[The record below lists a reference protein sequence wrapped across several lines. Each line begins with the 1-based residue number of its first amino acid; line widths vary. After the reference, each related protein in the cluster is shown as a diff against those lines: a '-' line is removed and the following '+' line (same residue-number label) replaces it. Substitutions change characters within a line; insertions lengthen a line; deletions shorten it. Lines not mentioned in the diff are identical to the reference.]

1 MATTSSETPVAAPAA
16 EAPNGATAD
25 AASTSTTEAA
35 AAPVAAADG
44 KSSSP
49 SSPAAAAATPASAP
63 VPAAASAAAAA
74 AAAASTAPAVVPPAD
89 AFAAAALPAQ
99 QAAAVVAQQQQMAAL
114 GMLPVPG
121 GIPVGMPPMPMLP
134 SVLPPGATGSSN
146 PHASATLYVGDLDP
160 EVTEASL
167 FEVFSAV
174 GQLSSIRVCRDV
186 VTRRSLGYGYVNF
199 HNVADAERA
208 LDTMNFFASPA
219 TKDRP
224 LRLMWKHRDASV
236 RKIGQGNVYIKN
248 LDKSINNKEL
258 YDTFSAFGNIMS
270 CKVATDAQ
278 GQSRGFGFVHF
289 EAPES
294 AETAMK
300 RVDGMLL
307 AGRKVFV
314 GPFLSKREREERGQ
328 ISRAFTNVY
337 VKNIDD
343 SICTE
348 EKLRELFEPYGE
360 VTSIHVPA
368 TPAPSG
374 SDAAPTPKGFAFINF
389 AKPDEAAAAT
399 EALDGKEIA
408 TKALYVGRAQ
418 KKSERDAEL
427 RQKHESFRQER
438 MQKYQGVNLY
448 VKNLSD
454 EIDDDRL
461 RQEFAA
467 YGTITSCKLMRD
479 ERGNSR
485 GFGFVCFTQPEEATK
500 AVTEL
505 NGRFVGSK
513 PIYVALAQRKEDR
526 RMQLEAQRAVGV
538 LRMPPAPDMP
548 LAPSYPGPAPLFYQ
562 QSPVGQPGVGRGQM
576 PFAHPQYLA
585 AMGRGG
591 PVGARGY
598 PGGMPQYGMPGMMPG
613 MPGGPGGPMMPG
625 VGGPGMLPG
634 AGGPGM
640 GPGGAMG
647 RPGRQNRQR
656 GGDVPGGR
664 GGPMPGRGGRG
675 GASGGPGAGGAG
687 PHAGGGPG
695 QQFKYTTNARNANV
709 SNDTAALETAS
720 AAAAGRSEAST
731 TPASGSV
738 QLTVEMLSEAN
749 DAQQKQMLGE
759 QLYPRIYASQPQ
771 LAAKVTGMLLEM
783 DNAEILHL
791 MESEQALEEKVSEAL
806 VVLHQHVAST
816 ELQG

>member
-1 MATTSSETPVAAPAA
+1 MATTTSETPVAAPVA
-16 EAPNGATAD
+16 EAPNGTAAD
-25 AASTSTTEAA
+25 VSPTPAAAEEKTTEE
-35 AAPVAAADG
+35 
-44 KSSSP
+44 
-49 SSPAAAAATPASAP
+49 SSPAAVTDDKLDAEGKSGEEDKKLAASDAKSATSAAPTTTPAVEP
-63 VPAAASAAAAA
+63 
-74 AAAASTAPAVVPPAD
+74 
-89 AFAAAALPAQ
+89 FAGAIPAQ
-99 QAAAVVAQQQQMAAL
+99 QAAAVAAQQQQMAAL
-114 GMLPVPG
+114 GMLPV
-121 GIPVGMPPMPMLP
+121 PVGMPPMPMLP
-134 SVLPPGATGSSN
+134 SVLPPGATGGSN

-208 LDTMNFFASPA
+208 LDTMNFYASPA

-270 CKVATDAQ
+270 CKVATDPS
-278 GQSRGFGFVHF
+278 GNSKGYGFVHF

-300 RVDGMLL
+300 RVNGMLL
-307 AGRKVFV
+307 AGRKVYV

-399 EALDGKEIA
+399 EALDGKEFA

-418 KKSERDAEL
+418 KKSEREAEL

-438 MQKYQGVNLY
+438 QQKYQGVNLY

-548 LAPSYPGPAPLFYQ
+548 LAPNYGGPAPLFYQ

-613 MPGGPGGPMMPG
+613 MPPGPGGPMVPG
-625 VGGPGMLPG
+625 VGGPGGMLPG
-634 AGGPGM
+634 PGGPGM
-640 GPGGAMG
+640 GPGGPMG

-656 GGDVPGGR
+656 GGDVAGGR
-664 GGPMPGRGGRG
+664 GGPMAGRGGRG
-675 GASGGPGAGGAG
+675 GASGPGAGGSG
-687 PHAGGGPG
+687 PQAGGGPG

-709 SNDTAALETAS
+709 SNDAPAVEAS
-720 AAAAGRSEAST
+720 STAAAGRSEAAAAAAVGT
-731 TPASGSV
+731 GQP
-738 QLTVEMLSEAN
+738 LTVEMLSEAN

>member
-1 MATTSSETPVAAPAA
+1 MATTTSETPVAAPVA
-16 EAPNGATAD
+16 EVPNG
-25 AASTSTTEAA
+25 S
-35 AAPVAAADG
+35 AADV
-44 KSSSP
+44 SSTP
-49 SSPAAAAATPASAP
+49 AAVEEKATEESSPAAVTDDKLDAEGKSGEEDKKLAAGDAKSTTSAAPATTPAVEP
-63 VPAAASAAAAA
+63 
-74 AAAASTAPAVVPPAD
+74 
-89 AFAAAALPAQ
+89 FAGAIPAQ
-99 QAAAVVAQQQQMAAL
+99 QAAAVAAQQQQMAAL
-114 GMLPVPG
+114 GMLPV
-121 GIPVGMPPMPMLP
+121 PVGMPPMPMLP
-134 SVLPPGATGSSN
+134 SVLPPGATGGSN

-208 LDTMNFFASPA
+208 LDTMNFYASPA

-270 CKVATDAQ
+270 CKVATDPS
-278 GQSRGFGFVHF
+278 GNSKGYGFVHF

-300 RVDGMLL
+300 RVNGMLL
-307 AGRKVFV
+307 AGRKVYV

-399 EALDGKEIA
+399 EALDGKEFA

-418 KKSERDAEL
+418 KKSEREAEL

-438 MQKYQGVNLY
+438 QQKYQGVNLY

-485 GFGFVCFTQPEEATK
+485 GFGFVCFTQPEEATE

-538 LRMPPAPDMP
+538 LRMPPTPDMP
-548 LAPSYPGPAPLFYQ
+548 LAPNYGGPAPLFYQ

-585 AMGRGG
+585 AMSRGG

-613 MPGGPGGPMMPG
+613 MPPGPGGPMVPG
-625 VGGPGMLPG
+625 VGGPGGMLPG
-634 AGGPGM
+634 PGGPGM
-640 GPGGAMG
+640 GPGGPMG

-664 GGPMPGRGGRG
+664 GGPMAGRGGRG
-675 GASGGPGAGGAG
+675 GASGPGAGGSG
-687 PHAGGGPG
+687 PQAGGGPG

-709 SNDTAALETAS
+709 SNDAPAVEAS
-720 AAAAGRSEAST
+720 STAAAGRSEASAAAAAGT
-731 TPASGSV
+731 GQP
-738 QLTVEMLSEAN
+738 LTVEMLSEAN

>member
-1 MATTSSETPVAAPAA
+1 MATTTSETPVAGPSAD
-16 EAPNGATAD
+16 APNGTVTESASTPPTAPATSPAAD
-25 AASTSTTEAA
+25 AKSSPATPAATPAAADATRA
-35 AAPVAAADG
+35 AAPASSAA
-44 KSSSP
+44 
-49 SSPAAAAATPASAP
+49 PAAAATSATVPSAE
-63 VPAAASAAAAA
+63 
-74 AAAASTAPAVVPPAD
+74 
-89 AFAAAALPAQ
+89 AFAAIPAQ

-121 GIPVGMPPMPMLP
+121 GIPVGMPPLPMLP

-208 LDTMNFFASPA
+208 LDTMNFYASPA

-270 CKVATDAQ
+270 CKVATDGQ

-348 EKLRELFEPYGE
+348 EKLRELFEPFGE

-374 SDAAPTPKGFAFINF
+374 SDAAPAPKGFAFINF

-548 LAPSYPGPAPLFYQ
+548 LAPTYPGPAPLFYQ

-613 MPGGPGGPMMPG
+613 MAPAGPGGPMMPG
-625 VGGPGMLPG
+625 VGGPGGMLPG

-640 GPGGAMG
+640 VPGGAMG

-687 PHAGGGPG
+687 PHAAGGPG

-709 SNDTAALETAS
+709 SNDTAALETAV
-720 AAAAGRSEAST
+720 AAAAGRSEAAA

-738 QLTVEMLSEAN
+738 QPLTVEMLSEAN

>member
-1 MATTSSETPVAAPAA
+1 MATTTSETPVAAPVA
-16 EAPNGATAD
+16 EVPNG
-25 AASTSTTEAA
+25 S
-35 AAPVAAADG
+35 AADV
-44 KSSSP
+44 SSTP
-49 SSPAAAAATPASAP
+49 AAVEEKATEESSPAAVTDDKLDAEGKSGEEDKKLAAGDAKSTTSAAPATTPAVEP
-63 VPAAASAAAAA
+63 
-74 AAAASTAPAVVPPAD
+74 
-89 AFAAAALPAQ
+89 FAGAIPAQ
-99 QAAAVVAQQQQMAAL
+99 QAAAVAAQQQQMAAL
-114 GMLPVPG
+114 GMLPV
-121 GIPVGMPPMPMLP
+121 PVGMPPMPMLP
-134 SVLPPGATGSSN
+134 SVLPPGATGGSN

-208 LDTMNFFASPA
+208 LDTMNFYASPA

-270 CKVATDAQ
+270 CKVATDPS
-278 GQSRGFGFVHF
+278 GNSKGYGFVHF

-300 RVDGMLL
+300 RVNGMLL
-307 AGRKVFV
+307 AGRKVYV

-337 VKNIDD
+337 VKNIDG

-399 EALDGKEIA
+399 EALDGKEFA

-418 KKSERDAEL
+418 KKSEREAEL

-438 MQKYQGVNLY
+438 QQKYQGVNLY

-538 LRMPPAPDMP
+538 LRMPPTPDMP
-548 LAPSYPGPAPLFYQ
+548 LAPNYGGPAPLFYQ

-585 AMGRGG
+585 AMSRGG

-613 MPGGPGGPMMPG
+613 MPPGPGGPMVPG
-625 VGGPGMLPG
+625 VGGPGGMLPG
-634 AGGPGM
+634 PGGPGM
-640 GPGGAMG
+640 GPGGPMG

-664 GGPMPGRGGRG
+664 GGPMAGRGGRG
-675 GASGGPGAGGAG
+675 GASGPGAGGSG
-687 PHAGGGPG
+687 PQAGGGPG

-709 SNDTAALETAS
+709 SNDAPAVEAS
-720 AAAAGRSEAST
+720 STAAAGRSEASAAAAAGT
-731 TPASGSV
+731 GQP
-738 QLTVEMLSEAN
+738 LTVEMLSEAN

>member
-1 MATTSSETPVAAPAA
+1 MATSTSETPVAAPVA
-16 EAPNGATAD
+16 EAPNG
-25 AASTSTTEAA
+25 
-35 AAPVAAADG
+35 
-44 KSSSP
+44 
-49 SSPAAAAATPASAP
+49 TPASA
-63 VPAAASAAAAA
+63 VSTPAAEAPAAPASA
-74 AAAASTAPAVVPPAD
+74 VD
-89 AFAAAALPAQ
+89 GK
-99 QAAAVVAQQQQMAAL
+99 AAAVVAQQQQMAAL

-270 CKVATDAQ
+270 CKVATDSS

-294 AETAMK
+294 AEAAMK

-337 VKNIDD
+337 VKNIDE

-408 TKALYVGRAQ
+408 SKALYVGRAQ

-625 VGGPGMLPG
+625 VGGPGGMLPG

-640 GPGGAMG
+640 GPGGPMG

-720 AAAAGRSEAST
+720 AAAAGRSEASA

-806 VVLHQHVAST
+806 VVLHQHAAST

>member
-1 MATTSSETPVAAPAA
+1 MATSTSETPVAAPVA
-16 EAPNGATAD
+16 EAPNG
-25 AASTSTTEAA
+25 
-35 AAPVAAADG
+35 
-44 KSSSP
+44 
-49 SSPAAAAATPASAP
+49 TPASA
-63 VPAAASAAAAA
+63 VSTPAAEAPAAPASA
-74 AAAASTAPAVVPPAD
+74 VD
-89 AFAAAALPAQ
+89 GKAAALPAQ

-270 CKVATDAQ
+270 CKVATDSS

-294 AETAMK
+294 AEAAMK

-337 VKNIDD
+337 VKNIDE

-408 TKALYVGRAQ
+408 SKALYVGRAQ

-625 VGGPGMLPG
+625 VGGPGGMLPG

-640 GPGGAMG
+640 GPGGPMG

-720 AAAAGRSEAST
+720 AAAAGRSEASA

-806 VVLHQHVAST
+806 VVLHQHAAST

>member
-1 MATTSSETPVAAPAA
+1 MATSTSETPVAAPVA
-16 EAPNGATAD
+16 EAPNG
-25 AASTSTTEAA
+25 
-35 AAPVAAADG
+35 
-44 KSSSP
+44 
-49 SSPAAAAATPASAP
+49 TPASA
-63 VPAAASAAAAA
+63 VSTPAAASAA
-74 AAAASTAPAVVPPAD
+74 PPVVPPAD

-270 CKVATDAQ
+270 CKVATDSS

-294 AETAMK
+294 AEAAMK

-337 VKNIDD
+337 VKNIDE

-408 TKALYVGRAQ
+408 SKALYVGRAQ

-625 VGGPGMLPG
+625 VGGPGGMLPG

-640 GPGGAMG
+640 GPGGPMG

-720 AAAAGRSEAST
+720 AAAAGRSEASA

-806 VVLHQHVAST
+806 VVLHQHAAST